1 MKLRI
6 RISFVLCG
14 NKVLFQITDRDQ
26 APAQKLELGEVIAA
40 VFRFQYIP
48 DSGGRLLLCF
58 CEKEEG
64 PQTPLYDD
72 SDSSWIFLG
81 KIMGEEGNVEA
92 GKLAWSSWRG

>member
-48 DSGGRLLLCF
+48 DSGGRLLLRF

-64 PQTPLYDD
+64 PQAPLYDD